1 MKPRDL
7 LDLTLLAALWGGS
20 FLFMRYAVPHF
31 GVVPLIWLRVAL
43 AIVCLL
49 PLLLMKGQLGALRE
63 RAGAVAVMGLF
74 NSGLP
79 FLLIAWATLSITAGL
94 ASIMNA
100 MTPVFT
106 AVIGALWL
114 GDRLEPRRAFGLV
127 LGLAGVALLAADK
140 ADFRPGGSGWAIVA
154 MLLATVCY
162 GFAAN
167 HTRRHLQGV
176 PALVNAAGTQIVS
189 ALVLLPP
196 ALWSWP
202 DHLPGLGPWLAVLVL
217 GVACSALA
225 YLLFFRLIANVGA
238 GRAVTVTFLVPVFG
252 TLWGALF
259 LGEPVTASMLAGGA
273 VVLLGTGLATGV
285 IGGRALK
292 PPAPRPAAA
301 PAP

>member
-20 FLFMRYAVPHF
+20 FLFMRYAVPDF

-43 AIVCLL
+43 ASVCLL
-49 PLLLMKGQLGALRE
+49 PLLLLKRQFGALR
-63 RAGAVAVMGLF
+63 RQAGALTVMGLF

-106 AVIGALWL
+106 ALIGALWL
-114 GDRLEPRRAFGLV
+114 GDRLDGRRSLGLL

-154 MLLATVCY
+154 MLLATACY

-167 HTRRHLQGV
+167 HTRRYLQGV
-176 PALVNAAGTQIVS
+176 PALVNATGTQLVS

-202 DHLPGLGPWLAVLVL
+202 ERMPGLGPWLAALVL

-225 YLLFFRLIANVGA
+225 YLLFFRLIARVGA
-238 GRAVTVTFLVPVFG
+238 SRAVTVTFLVPVFG

-259 LGEPVTASMLAGGA
+259 LGEPVTVSMLAGGA

-285 IGGRALK
+285 IGGR
-292 PPAPRPAAA
+292 PGP
-301 PAP
+301 

>member
-1 MKPRDL
+1 MKLRDL

-20 FLFMRYAVPHF
+20 FLFMRYAVPDF

-43 AIVCLL
+43 ASICLL
-49 PLLLMKGQLGALRE
+49 PLLLLKRQFGALR
-63 RAGAVAVMGLF
+63 RQAGALTVMSLF

-106 AVIGALWL
+106 ALIGALWL
-114 GDRLEPRRAFGLV
+114 GDRLDGRRSLGLL

-154 MLLATVCY
+154 MLLATACY

-167 HTRRHLQGV
+167 HTRRYLQGV
-176 PALVNAAGTQIVS
+176 PALVNATGTQLVS

-202 DHLPGLGPWLAVLVL
+202 ERMPGLGPWLAALVL

-225 YLLFFRLIANVGA
+225 YVLFFRLIARVGA
-238 GRAVTVTFLVPVFG
+238 SRAVTVTFLVPVFG

-285 IGGRALK
+285 IGGR
-292 PPAPRPAAA
+292 PGP
-301 PAP
+301 

>member
-20 FLFMRYAVPHF
+20 FLFMRYAVPDF

-43 AIVCLL
+43 ASVCLL

-106 AVIGALWL
+106 ALIGALWL
-114 GDRLEPRRAFGLV
+114 GDRLDGRRSLGLL

-154 MLLATVCY
+154 MLLATACY

-167 HTRRHLQGV
+167 HTRRYLQGV
-176 PALVNAAGTQIVS
+176 PALVNATGTQLVS

-202 DHLPGLGPWLAVLVL
+202 ERMPGLGPWLAALVL

-225 YLLFFRLIANVGA
+225 YLLFFRLIARVGA
-238 GRAVTVTFLVPVFG
+238 SRAVTVTFLVPVFG

-285 IGGRALK
+285 IGGQRS
-292 PPAPRPAAA
+292 P
-301 PAP
+301 

>member
-1 MKPRDL
+1 
-7 LDLTLLAALWGGS
+7 
-20 FLFMRYAVPHF
+20 VPHF

-43 AIVCLL
+43 ASVCLL

-100 MTPVFT
+100 MTPVCT
-106 AVIGALWL
+106 AVIGAIWL
-114 GDRLEPRRAFGLV
+114 GDRLDGRRS
-127 LGLAGVALLAADK
+127 LGLLIGLGGVALLAADK

-154 MLLATVCY
+154 MLLAASCY

-167 HTRRHLQGV
+167 HTRRYLQGV

-189 ALVLLPP
+189 ALVLLVP

-285 IGGRALK
+285 IGGR
-292 PPAPRPAAA
+292 R
-301 PAP
+301 

>member
-20 FLFMRYAVPHF
+20 FLFMRYAVPDF

-43 AIVCLL
+43 ASICLL
-49 PLLLMKGQLGALRE
+49 PLLLLKRQFGALR
-63 RAGAVAVMGLF
+63 RQAGALTVMSLF

-106 AVIGALWL
+106 ALIGALWL
-114 GDRLEPRRAFGLV
+114 GDRLDGRRSLGLL

-154 MLLATVCY
+154 MLLATACY

-167 HTRRHLQGV
+167 HTRRYLQGV
-176 PALVNAAGTQIVS
+176 PALVNATGTQLVS

-202 DHLPGLGPWLAVLVL
+202 ERMPGLGPWLAALVL

-225 YLLFFRLIANVGA
+225 YVLFFRLIARVGA
-238 GRAVTVTFLVPVFG
+238 SRAVTVTFLVPVFG

-285 IGGRALK
+285 IGGR
-292 PPAPRPAAA
+292 PGP
-301 PAP
+301 

>member
-20 FLFMRYAVPHF
+20 FLFMRYAVPDF

-43 AIVCLL
+43 ASICRL
-49 PLLLMKGQLGALRE
+49 PLLLLKRQFGALR
-63 RAGAVAVMGLF
+63 RQAGALTVMSLF

-106 AVIGALWL
+106 ALIGALWL
-114 GDRLEPRRAFGLV
+114 GDRLDGRRSLGLL

-154 MLLATVCY
+154 MLLATACY

-167 HTRRHLQGV
+167 HTRRYLQGV
-176 PALVNAAGTQIVS
+176 PALVNATGTQLVS

-202 DHLPGLGPWLAVLVL
+202 ERMPGLGPWLAALVL

-225 YLLFFRLIANVGA
+225 YVLFFRLIARVGA
-238 GRAVTVTFLVPVFG
+238 SRAVTVTFLVPVFG

-259 LGEPVTASMLAGGA
+259 LGEPVTVSMLAGGA

-285 IGGRALK
+285 IGGR
-292 PPAPRPAAA
+292 PSP
-301 PAP
+301 

>member
-20 FLFMRYAVPHF
+20 FLFMRYAVPDF

-43 AIVCLL
+43 ASICLL
-49 PLLLMKGQLGALRE
+49 PLLLLKRQFGVLRRQAGALT
-63 RAGAVAVMGLF
+63 VMGLF

-106 AVIGALWL
+106 ALIGALWL
-114 GDRLEPRRAFGLV
+114 GDRLDGRRSLGLL

-154 MLLATVCY
+154 MLLATACY

-167 HTRRHLQGV
+167 HTRRYLQGV
-176 PALVNAAGTQIVS
+176 PALVNATGTQLVS

-202 DHLPGLGPWLAVLVL
+202 ERMPGLGPWLAALVL

-225 YLLFFRLIANVGA
+225 YVLFFRLIARVGA
-238 GRAVTVTFLVPVFG
+238 SRAVTVTFLVPVFG

-259 LGEPVTASMLAGGA
+259 LGEPVTVSMLAGGA

-285 IGGRALK
+285 IGGR
-292 PPAPRPAAA
+292 PGP
-301 PAP
+301 

>member
-20 FLFMRYAVPHF
+20 FLFMRYAVPDF

-43 AIVCLL
+43 ASVCLL

-106 AVIGALWL
+106 ALIGALWL
-114 GDRLEPRRAFGLV
+114 GDRLDGRRSLGLL

-154 MLLATVCY
+154 MLLATACY

-167 HTRRHLQGV
+167 HTRRYLQGV
-176 PALVNAAGTQIVS
+176 PALVNATGTQLVS

-202 DHLPGLGPWLAVLVL
+202 ERMPGLGPWLAALVL

-225 YLLFFRLIANVGA
+225 YLLFFRLIARVGA
-238 GRAVTVTFLVPVFG
+238 SRAVTVTFLVPVFG

-285 IGGRALK
+285 IGGR
-292 PPAPRPAAA
+292 PGP
-301 PAP
+301 

>member
-20 FLFMRYAVPHF
+20 FLFMRYAVPDF

-43 AIVCLL
+43 ASICLL
-49 PLLLMKGQLGALRE
+49 PLLLLKRQFGALR
-63 RAGAVAVMGLF
+63 RQAGALTVMSLF

-106 AVIGALWL
+106 ALIGALWL
-114 GDRLEPRRAFGLV
+114 GDRLDGRRSLGLL
-127 LGLAGVALLAADK
+127 LGLAGAALLAADK

-154 MLLATVCY
+154 MLLATACY

-167 HTRRHLQGV
+167 HTRRYLQGV
-176 PALVNAAGTQIVS
+176 PALVNATGTQLVS

-202 DHLPGLGPWLAVLVL
+202 ERMPGLGPWLAALVL

-225 YLLFFRLIANVGA
+225 YLLFFRLIARVGA
-238 GRAVTVTFLVPVFG
+238 SRAVTVTFLVPVFG

-259 LGEPVTASMLAGGA
+259 LGEPVTVSMLAGGA

-285 IGGRALK
+285 IGGR
-292 PPAPRPAAA
+292 PGP
-301 PAP
+301 

>member
-1 MKPRDL
+1 MKLRDL

-20 FLFMRYAVPHF
+20 FLFMRYAVPDF

-43 AIVCLL
+43 ASICLL
-49 PLLLMKGQLGALRE
+49 PLLLLKRQFGALR
-63 RAGAVAVMGLF
+63 RQAGALTVMSLF

-106 AVIGALWL
+106 ALIGALWL
-114 GDRLEPRRAFGLV
+114 GDRLDGRRSLGLL

-154 MLLATVCY
+154 MLLATACY

-167 HTRRHLQGV
+167 HTRRYLQGV
-176 PALVNAAGTQIVS
+176 PALVNATGTQLVS

-202 DHLPGLGPWLAVLVL
+202 ERMPGLGPWLAALVL

-225 YLLFFRLIANVGA
+225 YLLFFRLIARVGA
-238 GRAVTVTFLVPVFG
+238 SRAVTVTFLVPVFG

-259 LGEPVTASMLAGGA
+259 LGEPVTVSMLAGGA

-285 IGGRALK
+285 IGGR
-292 PPAPRPAAA
+292 PGT
-301 PAP
+301 

>member
-1 MKPRDL
+1 MTPRDL

-20 FLFMRYAVPHF
+20 FLFMRYAVPDF

-43 AIVCLL
+43 ASICLL
-49 PLLLMKGQLGALRE
+49 PLLLMKRQFGALR
-63 RAGAVAVMGLF
+63 RQAGALTIMSLF

-106 AVIGALWL
+106 ALIGALWL
-114 GDRLEPRRAFGLV
+114 GDRLDGRRSLGLL

-154 MLLATVCY
+154 MLLATACY

-167 HTRRHLQGV
+167 HTRRYLQGV
-176 PALVNAAGTQIVS
+176 PALVNATGTQLVS

-202 DHLPGLGPWLAVLVL
+202 ERMPGLGPWLAALVL

-225 YLLFFRLIANVGA
+225 YLLFFRLIARVGA
-238 GRAVTVTFLVPVFG
+238 SRAVTVTFLVPVFG

-285 IGGRALK
+285 IGGR
-292 PPAPRPAAA
+292 PGP
-301 PAP
+301 

>member
-1 MKPRDL
+1 MTPRDL

-20 FLFMRYAVPHF
+20 FLFMRYAVPDF

-43 AIVCLL
+43 ASICLL
-49 PLLLMKGQLGALRE
+49 PLLLLKRQFGALR
-63 RAGAVAVMGLF
+63 RQAGALTIMSLF

-106 AVIGALWL
+106 ALIGALWL
-114 GDRLEPRRAFGLV
+114 GDRLDGRRSLGLL

-154 MLLATVCY
+154 MLLATACY

-167 HTRRHLQGV
+167 HTRRYLQGV
-176 PALVNAAGTQIVS
+176 PALVNATGTQLVS

-202 DHLPGLGPWLAVLVL
+202 ERMPGLGPWLAALVL

-225 YLLFFRLIANVGA
+225 YLLFFRLIARVGA
-238 GRAVTVTFLVPVFG
+238 SRAVTVTFLVPVFG

-285 IGGRALK
+285 IGGR
-292 PPAPRPAAA
+292 PGP
-301 PAP
+301 

>member
-20 FLFMRYAVPHF
+20 FLFMRYAVPDF

-43 AIVCLL
+43 ASVCLL
-49 PLLLMKGQLGALRE
+49 PLLLLKRQFGALRQQ
-63 RAGAVAVMGLF
+63 AGALTVMGLF

-106 AVIGALWL
+106 ALIGALWL
-114 GDRLEPRRAFGLV
+114 GDRLDGRRSLGLL

-154 MLLATVCY
+154 MLLATACY

-167 HTRRHLQGV
+167 HTRRYLQGV
-176 PALVNAAGTQIVS
+176 PALVNATGTQLVS

-202 DHLPGLGPWLAVLVL
+202 ERMPGLGPWLAALVL

-225 YLLFFRLIANVGA
+225 YVLFFRLIARVGA
-238 GRAVTVTFLVPVFG
+238 SRAVTVTFLVPVFG

-259 LGEPVTASMLAGGA
+259 LGEPVTVSMLAGGA

-285 IGGRALK
+285 IGGR
-292 PPAPRPAAA
+292 PGP
-301 PAP
+301 

>member
-20 FLFMRYAVPHF
+20 FLFMRYAVPDF

-43 AIVCLL
+43 ASICLL
-49 PLLLMKGQLGALRE
+49 PLLLLKRQFGVLRRQAGALTI
-63 RAGAVAVMGLF
+63 MSLF

-106 AVIGALWL
+106 ALIGALWL
-114 GDRLEPRRAFGLV
+114 GDRLDGRRSLGLL

-154 MLLATVCY
+154 MLLATACY

-167 HTRRHLQGV
+167 HTRRYLQGV
-176 PALVNAAGTQIVS
+176 PALVNATGTQLVS

-202 DHLPGLGPWLAVLVL
+202 ERMPGLGPWLAALVL

-225 YLLFFRLIANVGA
+225 YLLFFRLIARVGA
-238 GRAVTVTFLVPVFG
+238 SRAVTVTFLVPVFG

-285 IGGRALK
+285 IGGR
-292 PPAPRPAAA
+292 PGP
-301 PAP
+301 

>member
-20 FLFMRYAVPHF
+20 FLFMRYAVPDF

-43 AIVCLL
+43 ASVCLL
-49 PLLLMKGQLGALRE
+49 PLLLMKRQFGALR
-63 RAGAVAVMGLF
+63 RQAGALTVMGLF

-106 AVIGALWL
+106 ALIGALWL
-114 GDRLEPRRAFGLV
+114 GDRLDGRRSLGLL

-154 MLLATVCY
+154 MLLATACY

-167 HTRRHLQGV
+167 HTRRYLQGV
-176 PALVNAAGTQIVS
+176 PALVNATGTQLVS

-202 DHLPGLGPWLAVLVL
+202 ERMPGLGPWLAALVL

-225 YLLFFRLIANVGA
+225 YLLFFRLIARVGA
-238 GRAVTVTFLVPVFG
+238 SRAVTVTFLVPVFG

-259 LGEPVTASMLAGGA
+259 LDEPVTASMLAGGA

-285 IGGRALK
+285 IGGR
-292 PPAPRPAAA
+292 PGT
-301 PAP
+301 

>member
-20 FLFMRYAVPHF
+20 FLFMRYAVPDF

-43 AIVCLL
+43 ASVCLL
-49 PLLLMKGQLGALRE
+49 PLLLLKRQFGALR
-63 RAGAVAVMGLF
+63 RQAGALTIMSLF

-106 AVIGALWL
+106 ALIGALWL
-114 GDRLEPRRAFGLV
+114 GDRLDGRRSLGLL

-154 MLLATVCY
+154 MLLATACY

-167 HTRRHLQGV
+167 HTRRYLQGV
-176 PALVNAAGTQIVS
+176 PALVNATGTQLVS

-202 DHLPGLGPWLAVLVL
+202 ERMPGLGPWLAALVL

-225 YLLFFRLIANVGA
+225 YLLFFRLIARVGA
-238 GRAVTVTFLVPVFG
+238 SRAVTVTFLVPVFG

-285 IGGRALK
+285 IGGR
-292 PPAPRPAAA
+292 PGP
-301 PAP
+301 

>member
-20 FLFMRYAVPHF
+20 FLFMRYAVPDF

-43 AIVCLL
+43 ASVCLL
-49 PLLLMKGQLGALRE
+49 PLLLMKRQLGALR
-63 RAGAVAVMGLF
+63 RQAGALTVMGLF

-106 AVIGALWL
+106 ALIGALWL
-114 GDRLEPRRAFGLV
+114 GDRLDGRRGLGLL

-154 MLLATVCY
+154 MVLATACY

-167 HTRRHLQGV
+167 HTRRYLQGV
-176 PALVNAAGTQIVS
+176 PALVNATGTQLVS

-202 DHLPGLGPWLAVLVL
+202 ERMPGLGPWLAALVL

-225 YLLFFRLIANVGA
+225 YLLFFRLIARVGA
-238 GRAVTVTFLVPVFG
+238 SRAVTVTFLVPVFG

-259 LGEPVTASMLAGGA
+259 LDEPVTASMLAGGA

-285 IGGRALK
+285 IGGQRS
-292 PPAPRPAAA
+292 P
-301 PAP
+301 

>member
-1 MKPRDL
+1 MTPRDL

-20 FLFMRYAVPHF
+20 FLFMRYAVPDF

-43 AIVCLL
+43 ASICLL
-49 PLLLMKGQLGALRE
+49 PLLLLKRQFGALR
-63 RAGAVAVMGLF
+63 RQAGALTVMGLF

-106 AVIGALWL
+106 ALIGALWL
-114 GDRLEPRRAFGLV
+114 GDRLDGRRSLGLL

-154 MLLATVCY
+154 MLLATACY

-167 HTRRHLQGV
+167 HTRRYLQGV
-176 PALVNAAGTQIVS
+176 PALVNATGTQLVS

-202 DHLPGLGPWLAVLVL
+202 ERMPGLGPWLAALVL

-225 YLLFFRLIANVGA
+225 YLLFFRLIARVGA
-238 GRAVTVTFLVPVFG
+238 SRAVTVTFLVPVFG

-285 IGGRALK
+285 IGGR
-292 PPAPRPAAA
+292 PGP
-301 PAP
+301 

>member
-20 FLFMRYAVPHF
+20 FLFMRYAVPDF

-43 AIVCLL
+43 ASICLL
-49 PLLLMKGQLGALRE
+49 PLLLLKRQFGALR
-63 RAGAVAVMGLF
+63 RQAGALTVMSLF

-106 AVIGALWL
+106 ALIGALWL
-114 GDRLEPRRAFGLV
+114 GDRLDGRRSLGLL

-154 MLLATVCY
+154 MLLATACY

-167 HTRRHLQGV
+167 HTRRYLQGV
-176 PALVNAAGTQIVS
+176 PALVNATGTQLVS

-202 DHLPGLGPWLAVLVL
+202 ERMPGLGPWLAALVL

-225 YLLFFRLIANVGA
+225 YLLFFRLIARVGA
-238 GRAVTVTFLVPVFG
+238 SRAVTVTFLVPVFG

-285 IGGRALK
+285 IGGR
-292 PPAPRPAAA
+292 PGP
-301 PAP
+301 

>member
-1 MKPRDL
+1 MTPRDL

-20 FLFMRYAVPHF
+20 FLFMRYAVPDF

-43 AIVCLL
+43 ASICLL
-49 PLLLMKGQLGALRE
+49 PLLLLKRQFGALR
-63 RAGAVAVMGLF
+63 RQAGALTIMSLF

-106 AVIGALWL
+106 ALIGALWL
-114 GDRLEPRRAFGLV
+114 GDRLDGRRSLGLL

-154 MLLATVCY
+154 MLLATACY

-167 HTRRHLQGV
+167 HTRRYLQGV
-176 PALVNAAGTQIVS
+176 PALVNATGTQLVS

-202 DHLPGLGPWLAVLVL
+202 ERMPGLGPWLAALVL

-225 YLLFFRLIANVGA
+225 YVLFFRLIARVGTS
-238 GRAVTVTFLVPVFG
+238 RAVTVTFLVPVFG

-285 IGGRALK
+285 IGGR
-292 PPAPRPAAA
+292 PGP
-301 PAP
+301 

>member
-1 MKPRDL
+1 MTPRDL

-20 FLFMRYAVPHF
+20 FLFMRYAVPDF

-43 AIVCLL
+43 ASICLL
-49 PLLLMKGQLGALRE
+49 PLLLMKRQFGALR
-63 RAGAVAVMGLF
+63 RQAGALTVMSLF

-106 AVIGALWL
+106 ALIGALWL
-114 GDRLEPRRAFGLV
+114 GDRLDGRRSLGLL

-154 MLLATVCY
+154 MLLATACY

-167 HTRRHLQGV
+167 HTRRYLQGV
-176 PALVNAAGTQIVS
+176 PALVNATGTQLVS

-202 DHLPGLGPWLAVLVL
+202 ERMPGLGPWLAALVL

-225 YLLFFRLIANVGA
+225 YLLFFRLIARVGA
-238 GRAVTVTFLVPVFG
+238 SRAVTVTFLVPVFG

-285 IGGRALK
+285 IGGR
-292 PPAPRPAAA
+292 PGP
-301 PAP
+301 

>member
-1 MKPRDL
+1 MTPRDL

-20 FLFMRYAVPHF
+20 FLFMRYAVPDF

-43 AIVCLL
+43 ASICLL
-49 PLLLMKGQLGALRE
+49 PLLLMKRQFGALR
-63 RAGAVAVMGLF
+63 RQAGALTVMGLF

-106 AVIGALWL
+106 ALIGALWL
-114 GDRLEPRRAFGLV
+114 GDRLDGRRSLGLL

-154 MLLATVCY
+154 MLLATACY

-167 HTRRHLQGV
+167 HTRRYLQGV
-176 PALVNAAGTQIVS
+176 PALVNATGTQLVS

-202 DHLPGLGPWLAVLVL
+202 ERMPGLGPWLAALVL

-225 YLLFFRLIANVGA
+225 YLLFFRLIARVGA
-238 GRAVTVTFLVPVFG
+238 SRAVTVTFLVPVFG

-285 IGGRALK
+285 IGGR
-292 PPAPRPAAA
+292 PGP
-301 PAP
+301 

>member
-20 FLFMRYAVPHF
+20 FLFMRYAVPDF

-43 AIVCLL
+43 ASVCLL
-49 PLLLMKGQLGALRE
+49 PLLLLKRQFGALRQQ
-63 RAGAVAVMGLF
+63 AGALTVMGLF

-106 AVIGALWL
+106 ALIGALWL
-114 GDRLEPRRAFGLV
+114 GDRLDGRRSLGLL

-154 MLLATVCY
+154 MLLATACY

-167 HTRRHLQGV
+167 HTRRYLQGV
-176 PALVNAAGTQIVS
+176 PALVNATGTQLVS

-202 DHLPGLGPWLAVLVL
+202 ERMPGLGPWLAALVL

-225 YLLFFRLIANVGA
+225 YLLFFRLIARVGA
-238 GRAVTVTFLVPVFG
+238 SRAVTVTFLVPVFG

-285 IGGRALK
+285 IGGR
-292 PPAPRPAAA
+292 PGP
-301 PAP
+301 

>member
-1 MKPRDL
+1 MTPRDL

-20 FLFMRYAVPHF
+20 FLFMRYAVPDF

-43 AIVCLL
+43 ASICLL
-49 PLLLMKGQLGALRE
+49 PLLLLKRQFGALRQQ
-63 RAGAVAVMGLF
+63 AGALTVMGLF

-106 AVIGALWL
+106 ALIGALWL
-114 GDRLEPRRAFGLV
+114 GDRLDGRRSLGLL

-154 MLLATVCY
+154 MLLATACY

-167 HTRRHLQGV
+167 HTRRYLQGV
-176 PALVNAAGTQIVS
+176 PALVNATGTQLVS

-202 DHLPGLGPWLAVLVL
+202 ERMPGLGPWLAALVL

-225 YLLFFRLIANVGA
+225 YLLFFRLIARVGA
-238 GRAVTVTFLVPVFG
+238 SRAVTVTFLVPVFG

-285 IGGRALK
+285 IGGR
-292 PPAPRPAAA
+292 PGP
-301 PAP
+301 

>member
-43 AIVCLL
+43 ASVCLL
-49 PLLLMKGQLGALRE
+49 PLLLMKGQLGALRQ

-100 MTPVFT
+100 MTPVCT

-114 GDRLEPRRAFGLV
+114 GDRLDGRRS
-127 LGLAGVALLAADK
+127 LGLLIGLGGVALLAADK

-154 MLLATVCY
+154 MLLAASCY

-167 HTRRHLQGV
+167 HTRRYLQGV

-189 ALVLLPP
+189 ALVLLVP

-259 LGEPVTASMLAGGA
+259 LGEPVTASMLTGGA

-285 IGGRALK
+285 IGGR
-292 PPAPRPAAA
+292 R
-301 PAP
+301 

>member
-1 MKPRDL
+1 MTPRDL

-20 FLFMRYAVPHF
+20 FLFMRYAVPDF

-43 AIVCLL
+43 ASVCLL
-49 PLLLMKGQLGALRE
+49 PLLLMKRQLGALR
-63 RAGAVAVMGLF
+63 RQAGALTVMGLF

-106 AVIGALWL
+106 ALIGALWL
-114 GDRLEPRRAFGLV
+114 GDRLDGRRGLGLL

-154 MLLATVCY
+154 MLLATACY

-167 HTRRHLQGV
+167 HTRRYLQGV
-176 PALVNAAGTQIVS
+176 PALVNATGTQLVS

-202 DHLPGLGPWLAVLVL
+202 ERMPGLGPWLAALVL

-225 YLLFFRLIANVGA
+225 YLLFFRLIARVGA
-238 GRAVTVTFLVPVFG
+238 SRAVTVTFLVPVFG
-252 TLWGALF
+252 MLWGALF

-285 IGGRALK
+285 IGGR
-292 PPAPRPAAA
+292 PGP
-301 PAP
+301 

>member
-20 FLFMRYAVPHF
+20 FLFMRYAVPDF

-43 AIVCLL
+43 ASVCLL
-49 PLLLMKGQLGALRE
+49 PLLLLKRQFGALRQQ
-63 RAGAVAVMGLF
+63 AGALTVMGLF

-106 AVIGALWL
+106 ALIGALWL
-114 GDRLEPRRAFGLV
+114 GDRLDGRRGLGLL

-154 MLLATVCY
+154 MLLATACY

-167 HTRRHLQGV
+167 HTRRYLQGV
-176 PALVNAAGTQIVS
+176 PALVNATGTQLVS

-202 DHLPGLGPWLAVLVL
+202 ERMPGLGPWLATLVL

-225 YLLFFRLIANVGA
+225 YLLFFRLIARVGA
-238 GRAVTVTFLVPVFG
+238 SRAVTVTFLVPVFG

-259 LGEPVTASMLAGGA
+259 LGEPVTVSMLAGGA

-285 IGGRALK
+285 IGGQRS
-292 PPAPRPAAA
+292 P
-301 PAP
+301 

>member
-1 MKPRDL
+1 MTPRDL

-20 FLFMRYAVPHF
+20 FLFMRYAVPDF

-43 AIVCLL
+43 ASVCLL
-49 PLLLMKGQLGALRE
+49 PLLLLKRQFGALRQQ
-63 RAGAVAVMGLF
+63 AGALTVMSLF

-106 AVIGALWL
+106 ALIGALWL
-114 GDRLEPRRAFGLV
+114 GDRLDGRRSLGLL

-154 MLLATVCY
+154 MLLATACY

-167 HTRRHLQGV
+167 HTRRYLQGV
-176 PALVNAAGTQIVS
+176 PALVNATGTQLVS

-202 DHLPGLGPWLAVLVL
+202 ERMPGLGPWLAALVL

-225 YLLFFRLIANVGA
+225 YLLFFRLIARVGA
-238 GRAVTVTFLVPVFG
+238 SRAVTVTFLVPVFG

-285 IGGRALK
+285 IGGQRS
-292 PPAPRPAAA
+292 P
-301 PAP
+301 

>member
-43 AIVCLL
+43 ASVCLL
-49 PLLLMKGQLGALRE
+49 PLLMMKGQLGALRE

-140 ADFRPGGSGWAIVA
+140 ADFRPGGSGWAIMA

-167 HTRRHLQGV
+167 HTRRYLQGV

-273 VVLLGTGLATGV
+273 VVLLGTGLATGL
-285 IGGRALK
+285 IGGR
-292 PPAPRPAAA
+292 R
-301 PAP
+301 

>member
-20 FLFMRYAVPHF
+20 FLFMRYAVPDF

-43 AIVCLL
+43 ASICLL
-49 PLLLMKGQLGALRE
+49 PLLLLKRQFGALRQQ
-63 RAGAVAVMGLF
+63 AGALTVMSLF

-106 AVIGALWL
+106 ALIGALWL
-114 GDRLEPRRAFGLV
+114 GDRLDGRRSLGLL

-154 MLLATVCY
+154 MLLATACY

-167 HTRRHLQGV
+167 HTRRYLQGV
-176 PALVNAAGTQIVS
+176 PALVNATGTQLVS

-202 DHLPGLGPWLAVLVL
+202 ERMPGLGPWLAALVL

-225 YLLFFRLIANVGA
+225 YLLFFRLIARVGA
-238 GRAVTVTFLVPVFG
+238 SRAVTVTFLVPVFG

-259 LGEPVTASMLAGGA
+259 LGEPVTVSMLAGGA

-285 IGGRALK
+285 IGGR
-292 PPAPRPAAA
+292 PGP
-301 PAP
+301 

>member
-20 FLFMRYAVPHF
+20 FLFMRYAVPDF

-43 AIVCLL
+43 ASICLL
-49 PLLLMKGQLGALRE
+49 PLLLLKRQFGALR
-63 RAGAVAVMGLF
+63 RQAGALTVMGLF

-106 AVIGALWL
+106 ALIGALWL
-114 GDRLEPRRAFGLV
+114 GDRLDGRRSLGLL

-154 MLLATVCY
+154 MLLATACY

-167 HTRRHLQGV
+167 HTRRYLQGV
-176 PALVNAAGTQIVS
+176 PALVNATGTQLVS

-202 DHLPGLGPWLAVLVL
+202 ERMPGLGPWLAALVL

-225 YLLFFRLIANVGA
+225 YVLFFRLIARVGA
-238 GRAVTVTFLVPVFG
+238 SRAVTVTFLVPVFG

-285 IGGRALK
+285 IGGR
-292 PPAPRPAAA
+292 PGP
-301 PAP
+301 

>member
-20 FLFMRYAVPHF
+20 FLFMRYAVPDF

-43 AIVCLL
+43 ASVCLL
-49 PLLLMKGQLGALRE
+49 PLLLLKRQFGALR
-63 RAGAVAVMGLF
+63 RQAGALTIMSLF

-106 AVIGALWL
+106 ALIGALWL
-114 GDRLEPRRAFGLV
+114 GDRLDGRRSLGLL

-167 HTRRHLQGV
+167 HTRRYLQGV
-176 PALVNAAGTQIVS
+176 PALVNATGTQLVS

-202 DHLPGLGPWLAVLVL
+202 ERMPGLGPWLAALVL

-225 YLLFFRLIANVGA
+225 YVLFFRLIARVGA
-238 GRAVTVTFLVPVFG
+238 SRAVTVTFLVPVFG

-285 IGGRALK
+285 IGGQRS
-292 PPAPRPAAA
+292 P
-301 PAP
+301 

>member
-20 FLFMRYAVPHF
+20 FLFMRYAVPDF

-43 AIVCLL
+43 ASICLL
-49 PLLLMKGQLGALRE
+49 PLLLLKRQFGALR
-63 RAGAVAVMGLF
+63 RQAGALTVMSLF
-74 NSGLP
+74 NSDLP

-106 AVIGALWL
+106 ALIGALWL
-114 GDRLEPRRAFGLV
+114 GDRLDGRRSLGLL

-140 ADFRPGGSGWAIVA
+140 ADFRHGGSGWAIVA
-154 MLLATVCY
+154 MLLATACY

-167 HTRRHLQGV
+167 HTRRYLQGV
-176 PALVNAAGTQIVS
+176 PALVNATGTQLVS

-202 DHLPGLGPWLAVLVL
+202 ERMPGLGPWLAALVL

-225 YLLFFRLIANVGA
+225 YLLFFRLIARVGA
-238 GRAVTVTFLVPVFG
+238 SRAVTVTFLVPVFG

-285 IGGRALK
+285 IGGR
-292 PPAPRPAAA
+292 R
-301 PAP
+301 

>member
-1 MKPRDL
+1 MTPRDL

-20 FLFMRYAVPHF
+20 FLFMRYAVPDF

-43 AIVCLL
+43 ASICLL

-100 MTPVFT
+100 MTPVCT
-106 AVIGALWL
+106 AVIGAIWL
-114 GDRLEPRRAFGLV
+114 GDRLDGRRSLGLL

-154 MLLATVCY
+154 MLLATACY

-167 HTRRHLQGV
+167 HTRRYLQGV
-176 PALVNAAGTQIVS
+176 PALVNATGTQLVS

-202 DHLPGLGPWLAVLVL
+202 ERMPGLGPWLAALVL

-225 YLLFFRLIANVGA
+225 YLLFFRLIARVGA
-238 GRAVTVTFLVPVFG
+238 SRAVTVTFMVPVFG

-285 IGGRALK
+285 IGGR
-292 PPAPRPAAA
+292 PGP
-301 PAP
+301 

>member
-43 AIVCLL
+43 ASVCLL

-100 MTPVFT
+100 MTPVCT
-106 AVIGALWL
+106 AVIGAIWL
-114 GDRLEPRRAFGLV
+114 GDRLDGRRS
-127 LGLAGVALLAADK
+127 LGLLIGLGGVALLAADK

-167 HTRRHLQGV
+167 HTRRYLQGV
-176 PALVNAAGTQIVS
+176 PALVNATGTQLVS

-202 DHLPGLGPWLAVLVL
+202 ERMPGLGPWLAALVL

-225 YLLFFRLIANVGA
+225 YLLFFRLIARVGA
-238 GRAVTVTFLVPVFG
+238 SRAVTVTFLVPVFG

-259 LGEPVTASMLAGGA
+259 LDEPVTASMMAGGA

-285 IGGRALK
+285 IGGR
-292 PPAPRPAAA
+292 PGT
-301 PAP
+301 

>member
-1 MKPRDL
+1 MTPRDL

-20 FLFMRYAVPHF
+20 FLFMRYAVPDF

-43 AIVCLL
+43 ASVCLL
-49 PLLLMKGQLGALRE
+49 PLLLLKRQFGAMRQQAGALT
-63 RAGAVAVMGLF
+63 VMGLF

-106 AVIGALWL
+106 ALIGALWL
-114 GDRLEPRRAFGLV
+114 GDRLDGRRSLGLL

-154 MLLATVCY
+154 MLLATACY

-167 HTRRHLQGV
+167 HTRRYLQGV
-176 PALVNAAGTQIVS
+176 PALVNATGTQLVS

-202 DHLPGLGPWLAVLVL
+202 ERMPGLGPWLAALVL

-225 YLLFFRLIANVGA
+225 YLLFFRLIARVGA
-238 GRAVTVTFLVPVFG
+238 SRAVTVTFLVPVFG

-285 IGGRALK
+285 IGGR
-292 PPAPRPAAA
+292 PGT
-301 PAP
+301 

>member
-1 MKPRDL
+1 MTPRDL

-20 FLFMRYAVPHF
+20 FLFMRYAVPDF

-43 AIVCLL
+43 ASICLL
-49 PLLLMKGQLGALRE
+49 PLLLLKRQFGALR
-63 RAGAVAVMGLF
+63 RQAGALTVMSLF

-106 AVIGALWL
+106 ALIGALWL
-114 GDRLEPRRAFGLV
+114 GDRLDGRRSLGLL

-154 MLLATVCY
+154 MLLATACY

-167 HTRRHLQGV
+167 HTRRYLQGV
-176 PALVNAAGTQIVS
+176 PALVNATGTQLVS

-202 DHLPGLGPWLAVLVL
+202 ERMPGLGPWLAALVL

-225 YLLFFRLIANVGA
+225 YVLFFRLIARVGA
-238 GRAVTVTFLVPVFG
+238 SRAVTVTFLVPVFG

-285 IGGRALK
+285 IGGR
-292 PPAPRPAAA
+292 PGP
-301 PAP
+301 

>member
-20 FLFMRYAVPHF
+20 FLFMRYAVPDF

-43 AIVCLL
+43 ASVCLL
-49 PLLLMKGQLGALRE
+49 PLLLLKRQFGALR
-63 RAGAVAVMGLF
+63 RQAGALTVMSLF

-106 AVIGALWL
+106 ALIGALWL
-114 GDRLEPRRAFGLV
+114 GDRLDGRRSLGLL

-154 MLLATVCY
+154 MLLATACY

-167 HTRRHLQGV
+167 HTRRYLQGV
-176 PALVNAAGTQIVS
+176 PALVNATGTQLVS

-202 DHLPGLGPWLAVLVL
+202 ERMPGLGPWLAALVL

-225 YLLFFRLIANVGA
+225 YVLFFRLIARVGA
-238 GRAVTVTFLVPVFG
+238 SRAVTVTFLVPVFG

-285 IGGRALK
+285 IGGR
-292 PPAPRPAAA
+292 PGP
-301 PAP
+301 